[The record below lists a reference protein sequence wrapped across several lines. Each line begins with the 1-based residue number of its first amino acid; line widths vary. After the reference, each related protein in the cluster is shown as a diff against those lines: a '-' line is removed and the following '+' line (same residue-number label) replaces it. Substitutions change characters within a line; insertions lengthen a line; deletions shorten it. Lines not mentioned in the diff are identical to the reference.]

1 MLMVFIANRPAT
13 SVTYRAVAGLVLV
26 LLMGLVPAS
35 GGESAGRDRATTDP
49 RVVTVGGKLFRRN
62 CAVCHGWTAEGTVRD
77 WEKPGPD
84 GKMPPPPLNG
94 SAHAWHHP
102 RSGLLLSIRQGTVRI
117 GGKMPAWKEKLSDAQ
132 MSAIVDYLISLW
144 PEEVYQAWLKRGGYK

>member
-1 MLMVFIANRPAT
+1 M
-13 SVTYRAVAGLVLV
+13 

-35 GGESAGRDRATTDP
+35 GAEPSVPDRATTDP
-49 RVVTVGGKLFRRN
+49 RVVTAGGKLFRRN
-62 CAVCHGWTAEGTVRD
+62 CAVCHGWTAEGTVAD

-117 GGKMPAWKEKLSDAQ
+117 GGNMPAWKEKLSDAQ

-144 PEEVYQAWLKRGGYK
+144 PDEVYQAWLKRGGYK